1 MAKAATIGTVSPA
14 QFGPGMPI
22 YEGPAQAVAEAL
34 NYAASKVPNVLF
46 NFGCQVAAWGS
57 SGNEIATHNLKI
69 QTTSGDVDVYEGH
82 VYVDPDCQVITWYS
96 TIKIPTGSNTVTAKL
111 TLGSSSATNTHTNAN
126 TGVEQSS
133 TLATSSTG
141 TGKKAFKITFNHTVG
156 SAADCSVVSVSA
168 EENTIAATDLPSPG
182 DE

>member
-1 MAKAATIGTVSPA
+1 
-14 QFGPGMPI
+14 MPI
-22 YEGPAQAVAEAL
+22 FEGPVQAVAEAL
-34 NYAASKVPNVLF
+34 NYAASSVPNALF
-46 NFGCQVAAWGS
+46 NFGCQIAAWGS

-82 VYVDPDCQVITWYS
+82 VCVDPDCQVLTWYS
-96 TIKIPTGSNTVTAKL
+96 TMLIPTVTNTVTAKI
-111 TLGSSSATNTHTNAN
+111 TIGSASATNTHTNAN
-126 TGVEQSS
+126 TGTEQSS
-133 TLATSSTG
+133 TLLTSSTG
-141 TGKKAFKITFNHTVG
+141 TGKRAFKIQFNHTIG